1 MNEKSKYYSA
11 MKRDKELM
19 HVKTQTNLKNTMLRE
34 SSQIKGPHIGV
45 PVVAQWLTNLTKNRE
60 VSGLIPGLGQW
71 LRIRRCR
78 ELQCRSQMRL
88 GSHVAV
94 AVVQAGGYSSDQT
107 PGNLHVPRERP
118 QEWQKDKERKKK
130 KYPFLVCN
138 CGHFLECVFLCCS
151 WVTSSSQ

>member
-1 MNEKSKYYSA
+1 MSVLHKFSSLTYHSFF
-11 MKRDKELM
+11 
-19 HVKTQTNLKNTMLRE
+19 HVVCNHSHFEMLLL
-34 SSQIKGPHIGV
+34 GV

-94 AVVQAGGYSSDQT
+94 AVV
-107 PGNLHVPRERP
+107 
-118 QEWQKDKERKKK
+118 
-130 KYPFLVCN
+130 
-138 CGHFLECVFLCCS
+138 
-151 WVTSSSQ
+151 